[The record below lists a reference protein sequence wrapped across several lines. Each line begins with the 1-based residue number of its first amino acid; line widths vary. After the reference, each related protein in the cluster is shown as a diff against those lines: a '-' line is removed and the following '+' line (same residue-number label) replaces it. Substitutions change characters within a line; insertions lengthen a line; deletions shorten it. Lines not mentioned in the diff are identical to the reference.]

1 MADSSSDSANRRE
14 ATVSPVH
21 VRAEPGDFAESV
33 LLPGDPRRAN
43 YIAENFFEDARLV
56 TEERGMLGYTGTYKG
71 EPVSVQATGMG
82 CPSAAIVTEELIQ
95 LGARNL
101 LRIGTCGGY
110 SRELRLGDLVIAT
123 AATPNDGTVASIT
136 RGLPYAPVAHFDMIH
151 AAHHAA
157 ESAGRRTS
165 VGPIVSSD
173 LFYDPEEE
181 PARLWGDFGVL
192 AVEMEAAAVFT
203 IAAMHGVRAGC
214 LLTVSDTIGEE
225 IVRISD
231 EELKNAVDNMMA
243 LALDAL
249 NALN

>member
-1 MADSSSDSANRRE
+1 M
-14 ATVSPVH
+14 SPVH
-21 VRAEPGDFAESV
+21 VRAEPGDSAESV

-43 YIAENFFEDARLV
+43 YIAENFFEDAKLV

-110 SRELRLGDLVIAT
+110 SRELRLGDLVNAT

-203 IAAMHGVRAGC
+203 LSAMHGVRAGC

-231 EELKNAVDNMMA
+231 EELKNAVDNMVA
-243 LALDAL
+243 LALEAL
-249 NALN
+249 NTLS

>member
-1 MADSSSDSANRRE
+1 MAASTSDSADRRE
-14 ATVSPVH
+14 AAVSPVH

-71 EPVSVQATGMG
+71 KPVSVQATGMG

-123 AATPNDGTVASIT
+123 AATPNDGTVSSIT
-136 RGLPYAPVAHFDMIH
+136 RGMPYAPAAHFDVIH

-157 ESAGRRTS
+157 ESAGRRAS

-181 PARLWGDFGVL
+181 PARLWGGLGVL

-203 IAAMHGVRAGC
+203 LSAMHGVRAGC

-225 IVRISD
+225 VVRISD
-231 EELKNAVDNMMA
+231 EELKNAVDNMVA
-243 LALDAL
+243 LALEAL
-249 NALN
+249 NALS

>member
-1 MADSSSDSANRRE
+1 M
-14 ATVSPVH
+14 SPVH
-21 VRAEPGDFAESV
+21 VRAEPGDFAESI
-33 LLPGDPRRAN
+33 LLPGDPRRAK
-43 YIAENFFEDARLV
+43 YIAENFFEDAKLV

-71 EPVSVQATGMG
+71 DPVSVQATGMG

-95 LGARNL
+95 LGAKYL

-136 RGLPYAPVAHFDMIH
+136 RGYPYAPAAHFDVVH

-157 ESAGRRTS
+157 ESAGRRTF

-181 PARLWGDFGVL
+181 PARVWGELGVL
-192 AVEMEAAAVFT
+192 AVEMEAAAIFT
-203 IAAMHGVRAGC
+203 LAARRGVRAGC

-231 EELKNAVDNMMA
+231 EELRNSVNNMTA
-243 LALDAL
+243 LALDTLHAL
-249 NALN
+249 N